1 MSTLDEEPIFDV
13 GQIVSELRRCACSG
27 RTRSFEWRLY
37 HYICLLETLEC
48 LNANGLLSQFIIV
61 MTCICAKLVSVSHAN
76 HFIKSHRIYY
86 CDFLV
91 IYLQTMSLNSLKI
104 MKNLQLL
111 NIEIYHN
118 WRQFRFLYVKLF
130 LSRAVCNLVA
140 YAQNVEERE
149 RESLRERL
157 GTSGM
162 RRIGEV
168 GLEMRRI

>member
-1 MSTLDEEPIFDV
+1 MSTLDEEPIFDA

-61 MTCICAKLVSVSHAN
+61 MTCICAKLVNVSHAN

-104 MKNLQLL
+104 MKKSPITEYRDLSQLKTVQIL
-111 NIEIYHN
+111 VCQTFPLPCRVQPRSLCTKC
-118 WRQFRFLYVKLF
+118 WR
-130 LSRAVCNLVA
+130 
-140 YAQNVEERE
+140 ERE
-149 RESLRERL
+149 RAWESVWGQVEW
-157 GTSGM
+157 G
-162 RRIGEV
+162 
-168 GLEMRRI
+168 GLMN